1 MLAAPPAIQGQG
13 LAQARSWAKAG
24 AGQDRIFQK
33 KKHTTGSDLVFAAVQ
48 HNIWEADMWRK
59 LVTLMR
65 FDGPKPNPLKARPV
79 PAATPLAETAFEPN
93 PGNLR
98 MFQYLPPELEDGSK
112 PGAPLVVI
120 LHGCG
125 QTAGGYD
132 LGAGWCQ
139 LADELG
145 FAVLAAEQKAVN
157 NPHTCFD
164 WFNPEDITRDS
175 GEAASIAAM
184 IGTMVQTHRLDGR
197 RVFITGLSAGGAMT
211 SVMLAVY
218 PELFA
223 GGAIIAGLPYGAAQN
238 VRDALESMRS
248 APLRTPAQWGDL
260 VRAASDHKGP
270 WPRISIWHGALDTT
284 VNINNAQA
292 LAAQWGD
299 LHGLS
304 LAAANQELVDG
315 AIRLNWGDQLE
326 IYTLPAFGHG
336 TPIDSRDLGQP
347 GPFILEAGISSSRR
361 IVQFWGLAGPA
372 AKAVPARPLPAD
384 AETEPLVLPQIEAA
398 LLLEK
403 SGDPAKLSAALKA
416 ENLIWRALKAAGL
429 IRR

>member
-1 MLAAPPAIQGQG
+1 
-13 LAQARSWAKAG
+13 
-24 AGQDRIFQK
+24 
-33 KKHTTGSDLVFAAVQ
+33 
-48 HNIWEADMWRK
+48 MWHK
-59 LVTLMR
+59 LVAAMR
-65 FDGPKPNPLKARPV
+65 FDGPGAKANPLRPR
-79 PAATPLAETAFEPN
+79 PASETSPLTETAFAPN

-98 MFQYLPPELEDGSK
+98 MFSYLPRGLRA
-112 PGAPLVVI
+112 GAPLVVT

-132 LGAGWCQ
+132 LGTGWCR
-139 LADELG
+139 LAGQQG
-145 FAVLAAEQKAVN
+145 FAVLAVEQKAVN

-164 WFNPEDITRDS
+164 WFNPEDIRRGE

-184 IGTMVQTHRLDGR
+184 IATLIQTHNLDAS

-211 SVMLAVY
+211 AVMLATY

-223 GGAIIAGLPYGAAQN
+223 GGAIIAGLPFGAAQN

-248 APLRTPAQWGDL
+248 APLRTPEQWGEA

-270 WPRISIWHGALDTT
+270 WPRISIWHGGLDTT

-292 LAAQWGD
+292 SVAQWAD

-304 LAAANQELVDG
+304 LAAAKQEVVDG
-315 AIRLNWGDQLE
+315 AIRLRWGAQLE
-326 IYTLPAFGHG
+326 LNTLPILSHG

-347 GPFILEAGISSSRR
+347 GPFILEAGISSTRR
-361 IVQFWGLAGPA
+361 IAEFWGLARPA
-372 AKAVPARPLPAD
+372 AVEPKRPALIEPERPALP
-384 AETEPLVLPQIEAA
+384 EIEAA
-398 LLLEK
+398 LRPESASTLVKVKLENVI
-403 SGDPAKLSAALKA
+403 L
-416 ENLIWRALKAAGL
+416 RALKAAGL